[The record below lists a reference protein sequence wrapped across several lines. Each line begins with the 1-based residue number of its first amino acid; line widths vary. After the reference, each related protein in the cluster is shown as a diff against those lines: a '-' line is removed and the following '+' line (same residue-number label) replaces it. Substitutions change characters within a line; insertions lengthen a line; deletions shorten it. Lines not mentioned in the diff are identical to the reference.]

1 MTSSVLRRANL
12 AFPPLAIAL
21 SISAAFSPL
30 SFAQTPADQSLAPVL
45 VTASR
50 TAQKAS
56 DVLSDNLVITSEEIQ
71 QSGQSSLIDLL
82 QRKRGI
88 EIARN
93 GGAGN
98 SSTVYMRGS
107 SGKQVVLLIDGVR
120 SASATTGEPTWSSIP
135 LSQIDRIEVVYGPLS
150 SLYGADAVGG
160 VIQVF
165 TKKGAGAPHIS
176 ASAGTGT
183 YGTNEYTLGLAGSTD
198 GDHRIR
204 YSFNSSREESKGFNV
219 TNSLAGSGYNPDR
232 DGYTKT
238 SNSGQ
243 VSWELAKG
251 QEIGASFLQNSS
263 NAQFDGG
270 TRGNY
275 DARNYADVGVYS
287 IFSRNQI
294 TSNWSS
300 LFQVSQSYDKLKT
313 YSAKPL
319 VEVVDTINSNNTQ
332 FSWQNDIKIGMDL
345 LQIIAEHKKEEAITN
360 QPIDKDRTT
369 KSLALAYQLQRG
381 AHMGSISTRYDDN
394 SVYGSNITG
403 SVGYGYRLSKELRV
417 SGSVGTSFRAP
428 TFNDLYYTNYGNLAI
443 RPEKG
448 RNAEVGLYYDD
459 GKSDFSIA
467 YYRNKLT
474 DMIVSQTP
482 CSTGIGGTCAYNV
495 NDALLTGVSVG
506 AGTRVGDFRL
516 YGSLDLQ
523 NPKDETKNTLLD
535 RRARYHGTVGL
546 DYVDQKFTAGADV
559 SFSGSRFSDS
569 NNKYPLG
576 GYALLNLNA
585 TYNFTDDWQL
595 FARWNNVLD
604 KDYVLARGY
613 NTPGSNGLVG
623 VRYGF
628 K

>member
-1 MTSSVLRRANL
+1 MSSSVLRRANL

-21 SISAAFSPL
+21 SVSAAFSPL

-45 VTASR
+45 VTAAR

-88 EIARN
+88 EITRN
-93 GGAGN
+93 GGPGN
-98 SSTVYMRGS
+98 SSTLYMRGS
-107 SGKQVVLLIDGVR
+107 SGKQVILLIDGVR
-120 SASATTGEPTWSSIP
+120 SASATSGEPSWSSIP

-165 TKKGAGAPHIS
+165 TKEGAGAPHIT
-176 ASAGTGT
+176 ASAGAGT
-183 YGTNEYTLGLAGSTD
+183 YGTKEYTLGVAGSTD
-198 GDHRIR
+198 GDHKIR
-204 YSFNSSREESKGFNV
+204 YSFNSSREEATGFNA
-219 TNSLAGSGYNPDR
+219 TNPQVGSGYAPDK

-243 VSWELAKG
+243 VSWQLAKG
-251 QEIGASFLQNSS
+251 QEIGATFLETSS
-263 NAQFDGG
+263 NSQFDSGAR
-270 TRGNY
+270 TY
-275 DARNYADVGVYS
+275 DARNFADVGIYTVY
-287 IFSRNQI
+287 SRNQI
-294 TSNWSS
+294 TSNWGSV
-300 LFQVSQSYDKLKT
+300 FQVSKSYDKLKSYT
-313 YSAKPL
+313 SRPL
-319 VEVVDTINSNNTQ
+319 STINSESTQ
-332 FSWQNDIKIGMDL
+332 VSWQNDIKIGTDL
-345 LQIIAEHKKEEAITN
+345 LQVITEHKKEEAVTN
-360 QPIDKDRTT
+360 QPLNRERTT
-369 KSLALAYQLQRG
+369 NSLALAYQLQRG
-381 AHMGSISTRYDDN
+381 AHMGSVSTRYDDN
-394 SVYGSNITG
+394 STYGSNVTG
-403 SVGYGYRLSKELRV
+403 SVGYGYRLSKDLRI

-428 TFNDLYYTNYGNLAI
+428 TFNELYYTGYGNPDI
-443 RPEKG
+443 QPEKG
-448 RNAEVGLYYDD
+448 KNAEVGIYYDD
-459 GKSDFSIA
+459 GKSDVSVAF
-467 YYRNKLT
+467 YRNRLT
-474 DMIVSQTP
+474 NMIVNKDP
-482 CSTGIGGTCAYNV
+482 CPTGATGGCAYNV
-495 NDALLTGVSVG
+495 SEAMLTGLSMG
-506 AGTRVGDFRL
+506 ASTRFGDFRL

-523 NPKDETKNTLLD
+523 NPKDETKNTLLE
-535 RRARYHGTVGL
+535 RRARYHGTVGV

-569 NNKYPLG
+569 DSKYPLG

-585 TYNFTDDWQL
+585 TYNLADDWQL

-613 NTPGSNGLVG
+613 NTAGSNGLVG

>member
-1 MTSSVLRRANL
+1 MSSSVLRRANL

-21 SISAAFSPL
+21 SVSAAFSPL

-45 VTASR
+45 VTAAR

-93 GGAGN
+93 GGPGT

-107 SGKQVVLLIDGVR
+107 SSKQIILLIDGVR
-120 SASATTGEPTWSSIP
+120 SASATTGEPNWSSIP
-135 LSQIDRIEVVYGPLS
+135 LSQIDRIEVVFGPLS
-150 SLYGADAVGG
+150 SMYGADAAGG

-165 TKKGAGAPHIS
+165 TKEGAGAPHVS
-176 ASAGTGT
+176 ASAGAGT
-183 YGTNEYTLGLAGSTD
+183 YGTEEYTLGVSGSTD
-198 GDHRIR
+198 GDHKVR
-204 YSFNSSREESKGFNV
+204 YSFNSSREEAQGFNA
-219 TNSLAGSGYNPDR
+219 TNPLVGTGYASDK

-238 SNSGQ
+238 SNSGRI
-243 VSWELAKG
+243 SWELAKG
-251 QEIGASFLQNSS
+251 QEIGATFLQTSGNS
-263 NAQFDGG
+263 QFDSGLR
-270 TRGNY
+270 TY
-275 DARNYADVGVYS
+275 DARNYADVGVYT
-287 IFSRNQI
+287 IYSRNQI
-294 TSNWSS
+294 TSNWGS
-300 LFQVSQSYDKLKT
+300 LFQISKSSDKLNSYT
-313 YSAKPL
+313 SSGL
-319 VEVVDTINSNNTQ
+319 SSINSESTQ
-332 FSWQNDIKIGMDL
+332 VSWQNDFKIGTDL
-345 LQIIAEHKKEEAITN
+345 LQVIAEHKKEEAVTN
-360 QPIDKDRTT
+360 QPFNRDRTT
-369 KSLALAYQLQRG
+369 NSLALAYQLQRG
-381 AHMGSISTRYDDN
+381 DHIGSVSTRYDDN
-394 SVYGSNITG
+394 SAYGSNVTG

-428 TFNDLYYTNYGNLAI
+428 TFNELYYVGYGNPDI
-443 RPEKG
+443 QPEKG
-448 RNAEVGLYYDD
+448 RNAEVGVYYDD

-467 YYRNKLT
+467 YYRNKFT
-474 DMIVSQTP
+474 DMIVSKKP
-482 CSTGIGGTCAYNV
+482 CPTGATGSCAYNV
-495 NDALLTGVSVG
+495 NDALLTGLSMG

-523 NPKDETKNTLLD
+523 NPKDQTKNTMLE
-535 RRARYHGTVGL
+535 RRARYHGTVGV

-569 NNKYPLG
+569 DNKYPLG

-585 TYNFTDDWQL
+585 TYNLADDWQL

-613 NTPGSNGLVG
+613 NTAGSNGLVG